1 MNNFLNTVA
10 ISYVP
15 LHEKAVEI
23 AKEVGI
29 VEIKRDNKKVVCS
42 MLQRVFRKNLIE
54 EDLVSSVNM

>member
-29 VEIKRDNKKVVCS
+29 VEINVIIKKVVC
-42 MLQRVFRKNLIE
+42 
-54 EDLVSSVNM
+54 